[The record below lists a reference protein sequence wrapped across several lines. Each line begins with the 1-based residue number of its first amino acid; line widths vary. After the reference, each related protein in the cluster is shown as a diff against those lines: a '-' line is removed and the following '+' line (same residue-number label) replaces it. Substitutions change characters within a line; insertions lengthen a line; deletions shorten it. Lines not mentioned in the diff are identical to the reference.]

1 MMRWLSWLFKL
12 SVSAGILYYI
22 FTIVPVGEVFTA
34 LRSSRIG
41 FFLVALSFMFMAN
54 MASSLRM
61 RQLTRCQGMS
71 VSASRIFEINLISS
85 FYGMFLPG
93 SLAGGAVRWRKLY
106 LADKN
111 AGGAFIAIVLSRFLL
126 TTVTVA
132 LGVAFWI
139 SAGQFH
145 SNRIV
150 GLVLLGILTGLL
162 LLQGILVSGIVSSP
176 LNADMGGEA
185 RGGSRLLKQVINVLG
200 ALRRYRDLPRI
211 ALLRISV
218 LALIED
224 LLGIMSFYFVSLSVG
239 IDVPLVHLGW
249 VRSFLQLITMVPIS
263 FFGIGIQ
270 EGTLITLLG
279 NYGVPGAEAVAF
291 SFVLVARSI
300 VIAFAGGMM
309 ELRNL
314 LFPTR

>member
-1 MMRWLSWLFKL
+1 MWLFKL
-12 SVSAGILYYI
+12 SVSGGILYYI
-22 FTIVPVGEVFTA
+22 FTIVPVAEVFTA

-54 MASSLRM
+54 MASALRM
-61 RQLTRCQGMS
+61 RQLTMCQGMS
-71 VSASRIFEINLISS
+71 VSVSRIFEINLISN

-111 AGGAFIAIVLSRFLL
+111 ASGAFIAIILSRFLL

-132 LGVAFWI
+132 LGVLFWL
-139 SAGQFH
+139 SAGQIH

-150 GLVLLGILTGLL
+150 GLVLLGILAGLL
-162 LLQGILVSGIVSSP
+162 LLQGILVSGVVSLP
-176 LNADMGGEA
+176 FNADMGSEA
-185 RGGSRLLKQVINVLG
+185 RGGSRLLIHVVNVLG
-200 ALRRYRDLPRI
+200 ALGRYRDLPRI
-211 ALLRISV
+211 AFLRISV
-218 LALIED
+218 LALIDD
-224 LLGIMSFYFVSLSVG
+224 LLGIVSFYFASLSVG

-249 VRSFLQLITMVPIS
+249 VRSFLQLITMVPVS

-291 SFVLVARSI
+291 SFILVARSI
-300 VIAFAGGMM
+300 VIAFTGGLL

-314 LFPTR
+314 LVPAR

>member
-1 MMRWLSWLFKL
+1 MKRWLSWLFKL
-12 SVSAGILYYI
+12 SVSVGILYYI

-54 MASSLRM
+54 VASALRM
-61 RQLTRCQGMS
+61 RQLTTCQGMS
-71 VSASRIFEINLISS
+71 VSVSRIFEINLISN

-111 AGGAFIAIVLSRFLL
+111 ASGAFIAIILSRFLL
-126 TTVTVA
+126 TTITVA
-132 LGVAFWI
+132 LGVVFWL
-139 SAGQFH
+139 SAGQLH

-150 GLVLLGILTGLL
+150 GLVLLGILVGLL
-162 LLQGILVSGIVSSP
+162 LLQGVLVSGIVSLP
-176 LNADMGGEA
+176 FNADMGSEA
-185 RGGSRLLKQVINVLG
+185 RGGSRLLVHAINVLG

-211 ALLRISV
+211 AFLKISV
-218 LALIED
+218 LALIDD
-224 LLGIMSFYFVSLSVG
+224 LLGIVSFYFVSLSVG

-249 VRSFLQLITMVPIS
+249 VRSFLQLITMVPVS

-300 VIAFAGGMM
+300 VIAFAGGVL
-309 ELRNL
+309 ELRNFL
-314 LFPTR
+314 VPAR